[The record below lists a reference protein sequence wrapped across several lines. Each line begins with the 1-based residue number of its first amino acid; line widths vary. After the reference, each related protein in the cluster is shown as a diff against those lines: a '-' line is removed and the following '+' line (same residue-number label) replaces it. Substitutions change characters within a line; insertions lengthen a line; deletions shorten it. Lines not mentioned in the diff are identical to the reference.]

1 MGQERLAQERERYES
16 FFLEGF
22 YYGHNSDIALTMIL
36 LRCGRLSL
44 PCVFSCKN
52 ETQNKCV
59 KFKKKKKKKKRK
71 KANMSC
77 VKLHNAVM
85 LTYNV

>member
-1 MGQERLAQERERYES
+1 MGQGQLAQGEGS
-16 FFLEGF
+16 DASPFLGSF

-52 ETQNKCV
+52 ETQKNKINV
-59 KFKKKKKKKKRK
+59 SNFKKKKIE
-71 KANMSC
+71 KANMNC
-77 VKLHNAVM
+77 VKLPNAVM
-85 LTYNV
+85 LTYNM